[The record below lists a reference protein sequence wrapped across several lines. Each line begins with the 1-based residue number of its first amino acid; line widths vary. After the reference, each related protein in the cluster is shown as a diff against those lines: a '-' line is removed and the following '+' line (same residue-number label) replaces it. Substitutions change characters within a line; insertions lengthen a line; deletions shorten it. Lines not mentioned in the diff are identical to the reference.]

1 MGKLV
6 GLGAAL
12 FSLASLAAGA
22 DGSWSWCSQTSRLK
36 PDPAGRSL
44 YVATWGNDP
53 GWCPGA
59 GYTFRTIAAAARCA
73 VGRDT
78 ILVYGGNYGR
88 VQLNN
93 LWPSARVLITNV
105 DGQNPVIDGWNS
117 IADYGA
123 VFGLWRTSNFAV
135 QVGSSSR
142 TRVSPTPSTADTA
155 SRSANRARRRSTTT
169 PFATRPV
176 TG

>member
-6 GLGAAL
+6 GLAATL
-12 FSLASLAAGA
+12 LSLASLAAGA

-73 VGRDT
+73 VGKDT
-78 ILVYGGNYGR
+78 IFVYGGNYGR
-88 VQLNN
+88 VQ
-93 LWPSARVLITNV
+93 IT
-105 DGQNPVIDGWNS
+105 
-117 IADYGA
+117 
-123 VFGLWRTSNFAV
+123 
-135 QVGSSSR
+135 
-142 TRVSPTPSTADTA
+142 VSG
-155 SRSANRARRRSTTT
+155 RA
-169 PFATRPV
+169 P
-176 TG
+176 GC